1 MRLADLWT
9 ASPDA
14 LSIIQTNKQ
23 LFREAAD
30 FLYAETAFKI
40 ASFPAFEMF
49 LNEIGP
55 ANRTALTRLELNLRI
70 VDEDGTENISLYD
83 MLRGLTNLKSLTV
96 AIDSQVLDV
105 VAAQDDELRF
115 RFAARLDLQ
124 DDYWWSEESAEMAIR
139 HTDYLRLLS
148 WGLLGQAEDKA
159 GKRERFKALKIT
171 RWMGL
176 TATLMARMRPGR
188 VLESDNYDE
197 IEASIL
203 AQIEVELEAGGWF
216 E

>member
-40 ASFPAFEMF
+40 ASFTAFEMF
-49 LNEIGP
+49 LSEIGP
-55 ANRTALTRLELNLRI
+55 ANQAALTRLDLNLRI
-70 VDEDGTENISLYD
+70 VDEDGIDNISLYD

-105 VAAQDDELRF
+105 VAAQDDDLRF
-115 RFAARLDLQ
+115 RFATRLDLQ
-124 DDYWWSEESAEMAIR
+124 DDYWWNEESAEMAIR
-139 HTDYLRLLS
+139 HMDYLRLFA

-159 GKRERFKALKIT
+159 GKRERFKVLKIT
-171 RWMGL
+171 RSMGL

-188 VLESDNYDE
+188 VLESDDYDE
-197 IEASIL
+197 IEATIL
-203 AQIEVELEAGGWF
+203 AKIEVELEAGGWF
-216 E
+216 